1 MSDKKKDLLNWYYD
15 KEEKDVSENLEIALP
30 TTSDLNPVPATSPQ
44 VDVQR
49 EILNRVAQQPELT
62 QKNDAVIATDKMN
75 AYKAYGI
82 VKAIE
87 EKLKLFNAF
96 AGTQID
102 DPMKKEGLAND
113 LKTLSR
119 ELADIIGAL

>member
-1 MSDKKKDLLNWYYD
+1 MSEKIKDLLDWYYD
-15 KEEKDVSENLEIALP
+15 RGIAVPEEMGIQAP

-44 VDVQR
+44 VDIQR
-49 EILNRVAQQPELT
+49 EILNKVAQQPELT
-62 QKNDAVIATDKMN
+62 QKNDAVIAVDKMN
-75 AYKAYGI
+75 AYKAYGL
-82 VKAIE
+82 VRAIE

-102 DPMKKEGLAND
+102 DPLKKEGLAND